1 MGSGRHVQRNIT
13 RHMADNVIL
22 FVIGDHGMTAT
33 GDHGGESENEVT
45 AALFVYAKVPLID
58 QTQDSVKQIDLIPT
72 LATILG
78 IPIPY
83 SNLGTVITSCLPLP
97 TTKII
102 NWTDMSSTIWA
113 NVQQMTAYIR
123 DYSSLST
130 IFDTEKIEQLN
141 IKYTILKDQFSKN
154 INNEVFVYNCINYMS
169 ELREMCEHVW
179 IQFDSFSMTRG
190 LLLCFIP
197 VFFLYTM
204 INCLT
209 TSQLSIIFSKSLII
223 FIYILTASIIIACAI
238 CYYINII
245 SNFFT
250 TTYFISG
257 IAGIFTLSFILIQNW
272 ELISINWYEMSKK
285 YQLMDIFYRF
295 VLLASVCA
303 FFSNS
308 FVVQESYV
316 SVFLL
321 LTLISTTILDLFNV
335 SPSKISKNIKSN
347 FKASIKFKFLV
358 LLGSFCVLIRFSMY
372 YWQCR
377 DEQNCAEFSAQKLS
391 NTSRAQLIFALV
403 AVGFVVTFTRM
414 WLRYC
419 GNLAAF
425 NITVLFA
432 QYAPTVITVCCGGF
446 WVLHYLPIDGK
457 PKSSPLWQA
466 DYLALIAYYLIIIGL
481 LVTYF
486 RPLTVFV
493 ISNNVNS
500 NSQKPVKTV
509 PQIFQEVKSLFS
521 ERSQKREEIPIICG
535 LATAYSAT
543 FVISAVYILLL
554 FILLLGHAVA
564 PSAVLLYFSAGIILC
579 ISSISRYERSPNI
592 DELLQVPTASL
603 LTWVFLA
610 IYFFYGTGHQP
621 TFPNIVWEA
630 AFVGTG
636 GIFTSNY
643 IPAALVIINTFGS
656 YILIGFL
663 LPMLQIAPFSMYAIV
678 TSLTSKKND
687 EQRDVNKGDI
697 TLMENDNILLTN
709 TFSLSCKYIC
719 CFAIRVFATMLAAT
733 IHCRHLMVW
742 KIFAPKFIFE
752 AISLF
757 VTIPS
762 VLFGYV
768 LLIRIN
774 GAVNKLVKAL
784 NKGNR

>member
-1 MGSGRHVQRNIT
+1 M
-13 RHMADNVIL
+13 
-22 FVIGDHGMTAT
+22 FVH
-33 GDHGGESENEVT
+33 S
-45 AALFVYAKVPLID
+45 KVPLIGQD
-58 QTQDSVKQIDLIPT
+58 QDSVKQIDLIPT

-83 SNLGTVITSCLPLP
+83 SNLGTIITSCLPLP
-97 TTKII
+97 ATKIT
-102 NWTDMSSTIWA
+102 NWTELSSTIWA
-113 NVQQMTAYIR
+113 NVQQMTLYIQ

-130 IFDTEKIEQLN
+130 IFDTEKIDELK
-141 IKYTILKDQFSKN
+141 IKYTILKGQFNNKN
-154 INNEVFVYNCINYMS
+154 IDDEVFVHNCIEYLS
-169 ELREMCEHVW
+169 ELREMCEDVW

-209 TSQLSIIFSKSLII
+209 TSQLSIVFSKSLII
-223 FIYILTASIIIACAI
+223 FIYILTATIIISCAV

-245 SNFFT
+245 SNFFA
-250 TTYFISG
+250 TTYFVSG
-257 IAGIFTLSFILIQNW
+257 VAGIFTLSFILIQNW
-272 ELISINWYEMSKK
+272 ELISINWHEMSKK
-285 YQLMDIFYRF
+285 YKLVDVFYRF
-295 VLLASVCA
+295 VLLVSICA

-308 FVVQESYV
+308 FVVQECYV
-316 SVFLL
+316 SLFLL
-321 LTLISTTILDLFNV
+321 LTLISTTILDLFNI
-335 SPSKISKNIKSN
+335 SSSKISKSIKNN
-347 FKASIKFKFLV
+347 FKATIRFKFV
-358 LLGSFCVLIRFSMY
+358 ILLAFFCVLIRFSMY

-377 DEQNCAEFSAQKLS
+377 EEQNCPESSSQKLS

-403 AVGFVVTFTRM
+403 AVGLVVTFTRM

-481 LVTYF
+481 LITYS
-486 RPLTVFV
+486 RPLTVF
-493 ISNNVNS
+493 IIPNNVNS
-500 NSQKPVKTV
+500 NFQKSVKTV
-509 PQIFQEVKSLFS
+509 PQIFQEVKTLFS
-521 ERSQKREEIPIICG
+521 ERNQKREDVPIICG

-564 PSAVLLYFSAGIILC
+564 PSAVLLYFSAAVILC

-592 DELLQVPTASL
+592 GEISGRIWFYNKIHLKFFLDELLQVPTSSL

-621 TFPNIVWEA
+621 TFPNIAWEA

-636 GIFTSNY
+636 GTFTSNY
-643 IPAALVIINTFGS
+643 IPAALVVINTFGS

-663 LPMLQIAPFSMYAIV
+663 LPMLQVAPFSIYAIV
-678 TSLTSKKND
+678 TSLTNKKKD
-687 EQRDVNKGDI
+687 DYRDVSKGDI

-709 TFSLSCKYIC
+709 TFSLACKYIC
-719 CFAIRVFATMLAAT
+719 CFAIRV
-733 IHCRHLMVW
+733 
-742 KIFAPKFIFE
+742 
-752 AISLF
+752 SLHGVSHVYYRGNCCYCLRF
-757 VTIPS
+757 
-762 VLFGYV
+762 
-768 LLIRIN
+768 LLQC
-774 GAVNKLVKAL
+774 
-784 NKGNR
+784 